1 MATIS
6 TYVDVDV
13 DPDDLEDD
21 EIAEEF
27 FRRMNRESFKEMVKR
42 DYPLEHADIV
52 EKAPVEVDHVARA
65 EECYIRKQYQDV
77 LIHLERALG
86 WNGLSNMRLVK

>member
-1 MATIS
+1 MPTIS

-27 FRRMNRESFKEMVKR
+27 FRRMNRTSFKEMIKK
-42 DYPLEHADIV
+42 DYPLEYADVI

-65 EECYIRKQYQDV
+65 EEYYSRGQYQDA